1 MIFSLFL
8 RNYKTYRGWN
18 FIPVSNGEFFSA
30 FVGENG
36 VGKSSILEALDI
48 YFNNPNSD
56 WNYNH
61 SVAKSGFSSTE
72 PTICPVFI
80 IPKKYINKTRN
91 IYKWLEVV
99 SQITWQLE
107 FQQFNSS
114 HISIANEFIRQLDR
128 FKTEEKGYEK
138 SFFIFPLA
146 FEKKSQRETK
156 LSLSIFNGVSDYNDD
171 LSEQFKITV
180 DDFIEEARSLID
192 ELFEYIYIPS
202 EIDFEH
208 YTKIESNTTQSLMGT
223 TVDEIVRKAVDEKL
237 IKEINTK
244 LDIFINEVSSYLE
257 IYEYKKPA
265 KKQTLFNLTHL
276 SSKIIETY
284 FESKV
289 LNLNITGESTPIFHC
304 SSGEKRKAIIDLA
317 RAFIMKSTD
326 RRRHV
331 ILAIDEPEISL
342 HTSSCFSQFEKLHD
356 ISSHNVQ
363 TLVATHWYGFM
374 SAIPAGTATYIA
386 EQDSEKK
393 TYLIDLSRFREDIK
407 IIKTES
413 KGKQPSSIELK
424 NINDLVQSIIA
435 SVTSENRGWIICEGS
450 SDKRYIEHWL
460 GQRNNINVISIGGS
474 KYVKKLYEY
483 FHLALE
489 EDRQEIKGK
498 IFCLL
503 DTDKH
508 YEKYGSKTA
517 IKAID
522 IKRLHNC
529 IDKNETTLKTTNDNN
544 FFPPTE
550 IEDCL
555 EPYVFLQT
563 FAHFAQHI
571 NDPSFQELSDK
582 MKVHIDNAPAGLS
595 LNLGHIEKKEL
606 ERFFDLRGMKTSFS
620 KKYCELDD
628 PKAIPVWIDEVI
640 NFLESS

>member
-1 MIFSLFL
+1 M
-8 RNYKTYRGWN
+8 
-18 FIPVSNGEFFSA
+18 
-30 FVGENG
+30 
-36 VGKSSILEALDI
+36 
-48 YFNNPNSD
+48 
-56 WNYNH
+56 
-61 SVAKSGFSSTE
+61 
-72 PTICPVFI
+72 
-80 IPKKYINKTRN
+80 
-91 IYKWLEVV
+91 
-99 SQITWQLE
+99 
-107 FQQFNSS
+107 
-114 HISIANEFIRQLDR
+114 
-128 FKTEEKGYEK
+128 
-138 SFFIFPLA
+138 
-146 FEKKSQRETK
+146 
-156 LSLSIFNGVSDYNDD
+156 
-171 LSEQFKITV
+171 SEQFKITV

>member
-244 LDIFINEVSSYLE
+244 LDMFINEVSSYLE

-460 GQRNNINVISIGGS
+460 DQRNNINVISIGGS

>member
-18 FIPVSNGEFFSA
+18 FIPISNGEQFSA

-36 VGKSSILEALDI
+36 VGKSSILEALDV
-48 YFNNPNSD
+48 YFNSPNSD

-61 SVAKSGFSSTE
+61 IVAKSGFSSTE
-72 PTICPVFI
+72 PTICPIFMV
-80 IPKKYINKTRN
+80 PKSYINRSRN

-107 FQQFNSS
+107 FQQFNPS
-114 HISIANEFIRQLDR
+114 HINIATELIKQLDK
-128 FKTEEKGYEK
+128 FKQENNDHEKK
-138 SFFIFPLA
+138 FFIFPLA
-146 FEKKSQRETK
+146 VEKKSQREIN
-156 LSLSIFNGVSDYNDD
+156 LSLSIFNGVSEYKDD
-171 LSEQFKITV
+171 LREQFGIDL
-180 DDFIEEARSLID
+180 DDFIREANDLIS

-208 YTKIESNTTQSLMGT
+208 YTKIESKTTQSLMGT
-223 TVDEIVRKAVDEKL
+223 TVDEIVRRAVDEKL
-237 IKEINTK
+237 IKEINTN
-244 LDIFINEVSSYLE
+244 LDNFIGEVSNHLGT
-257 IYEYKKPA
+257 YEYKKPA

-289 LNLNITGESTPIFHC
+289 LNLKSTGESTPIFHC

-317 RAFIMKSTD
+317 SAFIIKSTN

-342 HTSSCFSQFEKLHD
+342 HTSSCFSQFEKLRY
-356 ISSHNVQ
+356 ISSSGVQ
-363 TLVATHWYGFM
+363 TLIATHWYGFM

-386 EQDSEKK
+386 DQDTDKK
-393 TYLIDLSRFREDIK
+393 AYLIDLARFREDIK
-407 IIKTES
+407 HIKEES
-413 KGKQPSSIELK
+413 NGRQPASIELK

-450 SDKRYIEHWL
+450 SDKRYIEHWIGNDL
-460 GQRNNINVISIGGS
+460 NINVISIGGS

-483 FHLALE
+483 FHLAIE

-503 DTDKH
+503 DTDKK
-508 YEKYGSKTA
+508 YEKYISKSS
-517 IKAID
+517 IKQID
-522 IKRLHNC
+522 IRRLHNC
-529 IDKNETTLKTTNDNN
+529 TEKNETTLKTTSDNN

-555 EPYVFLQT
+555 NPKT
-563 FAHFAQHI
+563 FIETFSYFSDALD
-571 NDPSFQELSDK
+571 NPSFKELAK
-582 MKVHIDNAPAGLS
+582 KIKVHIASAPSGLS
-595 LNLGHIEKKEL
+595 FNLGHIEQKEL
-606 ERFFDLRGMKTSFS
+606 GNFFDIKGMKTKFS
-620 KKYCELDD
+620 KKYCDLDLTNNT
-628 PKAIPVWIDEVI
+628 PSWINEI
-640 NFLESS
+640 KEFLTTK

>member
-171 LSEQFKITV
+171 LGEQFKITV

-244 LDIFINEVSSYLE
+244 LDVFINEVSSYLE

-620 KKYCELDD
+620 KKYCELDH